1 MRKIP
6 SLLIII
12 FLLIV
17 TACGGPFSSTSSDLY
32 VVKKAHSKD
41 YKKAHS
47 KDYKKAWII
56 AFDPN
61 SDSGKKE
68 IKIMV
73 KEPMVW
79 NLIEINK
86 TYFTSY
92 SKEGDNPWILEQIE
106 HLGDNDTIR

>member
-6 SLLIII
+6 SLLII
-12 FLLIV
+12 FLILIV

-32 VVKKAHSKD
+32 VV
-41 YKKAHS
+41 KKAHS

>member
-41 YKKAHS
+41 YE
-47 KDYKKAWII
+47 KAWII

>member
-32 VVKKAHSKD
+32 VV
-41 YKKAHS
+41 KKAHS